1 MVLICKTAFTEEDLY
16 NKAYFTKYFN
26 NLALSDFQKWA
37 IKSIVDGDNVLITA
51 HTGSGK
57 TLPAEFAIQHLISKG
72 KKVIYTTPI
81 KALSNQ
87 KLFDF
92 RRKFP
97 TISFGIL
104 TGDCKD
110 NPEADVLIMTT
121 EILRNTLFNKKINE
135 EGKNETKAPLMFEMD
150 FNTELGAVIFDEV
163 HYINDPERGSVWE
176 QSILMTPPQVQLVML
191 SATIDKPEVFASWIE
206 TEKNNQ
212 AIQANIPGKKMYLTP
227 TYERVVPLTHY
238 MWLSIHSNTF
248 HSAKKTPYEQ
258 KLNDLYKTPI
268 VISNSAGV
276 FNDINYHKV
285 NDVLDFINKKNTYTK
300 RQFVLDELITYL
312 NVNGMLPAICFVFS
326 RKHVEL
332 AAKEITKCL
341 FEKDS
346 GISAMIEKECRHIIM
361 SKLPNYKEY
370 TTLPE
375 YLELVAL
382 LEKGIAIHHAGM
394 IPVLREMVEL
404 LFEKGFIKLL
414 FATETFAVGI
424 NMPTKT
430 VIFSGL
436 TKYNGST
443 MRYLYPSEYI
453 QMAGRAGRR
462 GIDAIGHV
470 IHWRYR
476 H

>member
-212 AIQANIPGKKMYLTP
+212 AIQATIPEKKMYLTP
-227 TYERVVPLTHY
+227 TY
-238 MWLSIHSNTF
+238 
-248 HSAKKTPYEQ
+248 
-258 KLNDLYKTPI
+258 
-268 VISNSAGV
+268 
-276 FNDINYHKV
+276 
-285 NDVLDFINKKNTYTK
+285 
-300 RQFVLDELITYL
+300 
-312 NVNGMLPAICFVFS
+312 
-326 RKHVEL
+326 
-332 AAKEITKCL
+332 
-341 FEKDS
+341 
-346 GISAMIEKECRHIIM
+346 
-361 SKLPNYKEY
+361 
-370 TTLPE
+370 
-375 YLELVAL
+375 
-382 LEKGIAIHHAGM
+382 
-394 IPVLREMVEL
+394 
-404 LFEKGFIKLL
+404 
-414 FATETFAVGI
+414 
-424 NMPTKT
+424 
-430 VIFSGL
+430 
-436 TKYNGST
+436 
-443 MRYLYPSEYI
+443 
-453 QMAGRAGRR
+453 
-462 GIDAIGHV
+462 
-470 IHWRYR
+470 
-476 H
+476 